1 MKTLDPRQI
10 LQPTLLEGVI
20 NKKMEQQLDFNGMF
34 PEIPTDALGF
44 TYGQDTTSAG
54 DDIASGIQ
62 AKPSP
67 LLEAAE
73 LDEIEMS
80 KIEYKSGVLEG
91 FGYKLTF
98 SKKQLR
104 QSDVVDEITR
114 GVDRAVFG
122 ISKKMNDD
130 RLNAIKSV
138 NNNVTEVA
146 GAKAWSDNEANPV
159 SDILSFVKASRV
171 EGYPYQL
178 NNLFIHNDNYFELLD
193 YVQNVDIPWVQSPF
207 KQGIEVPLINN
218 VMVHNAFNTQISEG
232 DYVGTD
238 SRFPGLSI
246 YKYLDPE
253 HSTIENS
260 KINVNKIVDEKYP
273 YNTTIE
279 IYAEEGIATKLP
291 NSLYYKASAI

>member
-10 LQPTLLEGVI
+10 LQPILLEGVI

-34 PEIPTDALGF
+34 PEVPTSALGF
-44 TYGQDTTSAG
+44 TYAQDTTSAG

-62 AKPSP
+62 GKPSP
-67 LLEAAE
+67 LAEAEE

-80 KIEYKSGVLEG
+80 KIEYKSGILRG
-91 FGYKLTF
+91 FGYQLKF

-104 QSDVVDEITR
+104 EAGVVDEITR
-114 GVDRAVFG
+114 GVDQAVFG

-130 RLNAIKSV
+130 RLNAIKNVS
-138 NNNVTEVA
+138 NDVTEVN
-146 GAKAWSDNEANPV
+146 GATAWSADEANPV

-171 EGYPYQL
+171 EGYPYQM
-178 NNLFIHNDNYFELLD
+178 NNLFVHNDNYFELLD

-207 KQGIEVPLINN
+207 KQGVQVPDING
-218 VMVHNAFNTQISEG
+218 VMIHNAFNTQISEG

-238 SRFPGLSI
+238 SRFPGLTI
-246 YKYLDPE
+246 YKYLDPD
-253 HSTIENS
+253 HSTIENG
-260 KINVNKIVDEKYP
+260 KINVNKIVDEKHP
-273 YNTTIE
+273 YNTIIE

-291 NSLYYKASAI
+291 NSLYYKSSAI